1 MWYVWQ
7 VMLLTD
13 TTQISSIEKKK
24 YPDKIIEIKADEKW
38 EGIKQVQINS
48 HQQLRQWI
56 FLTFIKWNN
65 LVARLA
71 S

>member
-1 MWYVWQ
+1 
-7 VMLLTD
+7 MLLTD
-13 TTQISSIEKKK
+13 TTQISSIAKKK

-56 FLTFIKWNN
+56 FLTFIK
-65 LVARLA
+65 
-71 S
+71 